1 MASGGANS
9 FFKLIEQFRTQDEP
23 AFCGL
28 ASVAMVLNSLAID
41 PRRPWKGPWRWFHEE
56 MLDCCHP
63 LERVRRHGVTLHQ
76 AACLARCNGAAVEV
90 YPAGC
95 VPLETFRDM
104 VRDACASDTDRI
116 IVAYC
121 RKDFLQTGDGHHS
134 PIGAYS
140 AAEDLVLILDTARF
154 KYPPHWVPLP
164 LLYKS
169 MGRTD
174 PSTKARRGFMRLG
187 SRPRLDS
194 VLFTLDLRDQG
205 CAAAAQRWI
214 DREAPAFIVEL
225 GQRRSSEE
233 EAPDNVSD
241 AAAAAR
247 RIVSALARS
256 APLSALVHFMAV
268 RSSGSS
274 CHAGS
279 VCIQRSAVQLLLDEL
294 RQSSLYSAVADAIPA
309 AGLKA
314 ARCPARRTRLAP
326 RARPPRRPPR
336 RADPSSTRPAAAP
349 TRRPSTASRP
359 RRGPAAAASRTGT
372 PWPRPPRGP
381 CCRSGLLWPCSCS
394 QRRPGGRS
402 RTAPSVR
409 RCSTSS
415 TSPPVKVCVRRHGG
429 ERICCGGHMDEVIDW
444 GLQFRGRC

>member
-214 DREAPAFIVEL
+214 DREAPALIVEL
-225 GQRRSSEE
+225 GQRRNLEE
-233 EAPDNVSD
+233 EAPDNVLD

-309 AGLKA
+309 AGVEGSALPCA
-314 ARCPARRTRLAP
+314 AHPACSAGE
-326 RARPPRRPPR
+326 
-336 RADPSSTRPAAAP
+336 AAAP
-349 TRRPSTASRP
+349 PAS
-359 RRGPAAAASRTGT
+359 
-372 PWPRPPRGP
+372 PRGP
-381 CCRSGLLWPCSCS
+381 KLNATCCS
-394 QRRPGGRS
+394 
-402 RTAPSVR
+402 AHA
-409 RCSTSS
+409 
-415 TSPPVKVCVRRHGG
+415 PPVDG
-429 ERICCGGHMDEVIDW
+429 EPPVPGTCGGGQPDWDPLAPAAEGPLLQERLVVALLMLPKETWRALPDSAVRQAVLDLVDISTRKSMCAETWRGAHMFW
-444 GLQFRGRC
+444 WTHG